1 MFVCIMIFG
10 SSVISQRISGFKLS
24 LADFTDDPAV
34 FEVPGFNV
42 MKYVKLVH
50 WTFTAHVTNPG
61 LVDLVPVHTLGDL
74 VVQT

>member
-50 WTFTAHVTNPG
+50 
-61 LVDLVPVHTLGDL
+61 
-74 VVQT
+74 